1 MIQIPPGTKI
11 DLAVRD
17 AATQGARETPRCPA
31 LHSSRNAMPREG
43 GFAVAFSA
51 ELKGLEEILLC
62 WGTGDLTGSDG
73 FALKRLKPKH

>member
-11 DLAVRD
+11 NPAGRD
-17 AATQGARETPRCPA
+17 AATRGACETPGRPA
-31 LHSSRNAMPREG
+31 LHCSRNAVPREG

-73 FALKRLKPKH
+73 FALKKA